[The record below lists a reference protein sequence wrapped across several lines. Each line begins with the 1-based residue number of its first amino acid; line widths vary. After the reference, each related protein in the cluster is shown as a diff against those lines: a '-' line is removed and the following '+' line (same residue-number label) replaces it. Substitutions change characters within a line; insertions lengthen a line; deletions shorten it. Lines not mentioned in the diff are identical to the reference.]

1 MATVSSLSGSD
12 STHSADFDQLLVC
25 RQQLSEPHRQRLE
38 HLAWERASVP
48 ESYDIAVSEG
58 KVIQMPCGG
67 GVASVLEDGRFWH
80 IAGGLLADEAT
91 KPKMAHWL
99 AGLSEQQN
107 KTIAVYNVN
116 RHDAALLQ
124 DEGFIV
130 NKFGEEPVLNP
141 QQQTWSGRRF
151 EWVRRQSNFCRRA
164 GVVVEEIAAA
174 DQQAELG
181 DTLLE
186 IMNDDL
192 SGRTFDKP
200 LRLLEGQ
207 FHPHQL
213 QRRRLFVARR
223 ADDDDIEGFLACSPL
238 HGGRGWAF
246 ETYRKRSESTRGLT
260 AHLFRSVCDQ
270 LKAEG
275 VERVSLC
282 LVPGRNVAQSAF
294 PTDDGRLRWLLEAW
308 YGRLGILFNAKG
320 QDHFKSRF
328 RPNYEDR
335 YLCVNPGSTVF
346 SILSFLRT
354 SGALKAN
361 WWNLS
366 RQAWNA
372 TIRRRRSG

>member
-1 MATVSSLSGSD
+1 M
-12 STHSADFDQLLVC
+12 
-25 RQQLSEPHRQRLE
+25 
-38 HLAWERASVP
+38 P

-116 RHDAALLQ
+116 RHDAGLLQ

-151 EWVRRQSNFCRRA
+151 EWVRRQSNYCQRA
-164 GVVVEEIAAA
+164 GVQVEEISAA

-223 ADDDDIEGFLACSPL
+223 RDDHYIEGFLACSPL

-246 ETYRKRSESTRGLT
+246 ETYRKRTESTRGLT

-282 LVPGRNVAQSAF
+282 LVPGRNVTQSAF
-294 PTDDGRLRWLLEAW
+294 EAADGRLRWLLEAW
-308 YGRLGILFNAKG
+308 YGKLGILFNAKG

-328 RPNYEDR
+328 RPTYEDR
-335 YLCVNPGSTVF
+335 YLCVNPGSTVS

-366 RQAWNA
+366 RQTWNA
-372 TIRRRRSG
+372 TFRRRRSG